1 MSKSLEKMTKPLAKI
16 WARRID
22 AGAHT
27 IEEVEERYG
36 EEGAQMV
43 RDAYFALFGEEI

>member
-1 MSKSLEKMTKPLAKI
+1 MAKSLEKMTKSLAKI
-16 WARRID
+16 WARRINV
-22 AGAHT
+22 GAHT
-27 IEEVEERYG
+27 IEEAEERYG

>member
-1 MSKSLEKMTKPLAKI
+1 MKKMTKALARI
-16 WARRID
+16 WARRINV
-22 AGAHT
+22 GAHT
-27 IEEVEERYG
+27 IEEVEELYG